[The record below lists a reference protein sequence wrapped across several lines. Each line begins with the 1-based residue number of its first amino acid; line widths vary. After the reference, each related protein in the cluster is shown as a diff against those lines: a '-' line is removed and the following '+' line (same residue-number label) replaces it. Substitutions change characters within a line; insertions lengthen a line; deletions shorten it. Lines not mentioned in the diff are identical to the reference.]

1 MMHRRIK
8 WSAAGLMA
16 AACAW
21 LAVVIGQT
29 PASALQR
36 PDTSVTDGIRS
47 YTPGVFALTGGRLT
61 IKPGQV
67 IEKGTLIL
75 RDGKIEAAGAQ
86 VQVPADATVIDVAG
100 KWLYA
105 GFIDAYS
112 EGDAGDGAPAVATGG
127 RGRAAAAQAAAGQ
140 SGGANYWNANVTPQT
155 RMQDSYNPDD
165 GANRKYRS
173 QGVGARLLAPKDGI
187 IKGVGTL
194 VSTGEGDG
202 KRVILKG
209 QAALHMKLTPSRGGR
224 GSGYPGSPMGAY
236 ALVRQA
242 FYDADWH
249 GKAWDM
255 YAADPSL
262 TRPERN
268 DALAALQDY
277 LGGKG
282 LVVID
287 APNEWYLLRA
297 DRIAREFSLRAAVLG
312 SGREYRRLEDVAKTG
327 RTVILPLELPK
338 PPDVTSAEAASN
350 ATLDQLMHWDIA
362 PENAGRLAGAGVSI
376 ALTAHGLKEDYLV
389 AVRKA
394 VAHGLGKDAALAAIT
409 TTPARLLGMDAEL
422 GTLEAGRLGNV
433 VVADGDLFEKKT
445 KLHDVWVDGR
455 RYKLIQSPRV
465 DVRGKWELKLKAGD
479 QELATSI
486 LDLAGEEKKPTGT
499 VKTGDKSVKLTRV
512 ALAEW
517 RLGLSAKS
525 DEEVVKGI
533 THVDLVITLEAD
545 GTPTLSG
552 FGLWPN
558 GDEFS
563 ITGRRTEPFRE
574 KKEPKKDE
582 KKPDDKADE
591 PAEPKPVPAADDEK
605 KPDADEKK
613 PDAGQKPAAD
623 GDKKKPDKPDAKKEE
638 KEKPPRKPLFAVN
651 YPLGAYGLSAQPGQ
665 PPLVAFTNA
674 TIWTSGQ
681 AGILQNATLIVR
693 LGKIVEVGKGI
704 AIPQGAM
711 VIDLAGRH
719 ISPGIID
726 CHSHIASDGGINEGA
741 QAVTAE
747 VRIGDFIHPDDIA
760 IYRQLAGGVTAANIL
775 HGSANPIG
783 GQNQVIKLRWSAGD
797 EAMKFAGAMPGIKF
811 ALGENPKQS
820 NWDNPNPRYPQSRMG
835 VEQIIRDSFTAARDY
850 GRKWD
855 QWKKN
860 HKGLPPRVDLEL
872 QTILQILN
880 KERMIHCHSYRQDEI
895 LALMRT
901 CESFG
906 IKVDVLQHILEGYKV
921 AGEMKRHGSMA
932 STFSDWWAYKF
943 EVYDAIPYNGALMR
957 QAGIVV
963 SFNSDD
969 PEMGRRMNQEAA
981 KAVKY
986 GGVEPAEAMK
996 FVTLNAA
1003 RQLRIEDRTGSLEA
1017 GKDADFVIWSGSPLS
1032 PLSRCEQTWIDGRR
1046 YFDLETDLKMR
1057 AQARSMRA
1065 ALIQRV
1071 LDSGEKPASTDRGE
1085 GEPSDDDHDDA
1096 CLEFWPFGKSY

>member
-21 LAVVIGQT
+21 LAMVIGQT
-29 PASALQR
+29 PVSALQR
-36 PDTSVTDGIRS
+36 PDTTVTDGIRS

-75 RDGKIEAAGAQ
+75 RDGKIEAAGAEA
-86 VQVPADATVIDVAG
+86 QVPADAMVIDVTG

-105 GFIDAYS
+105 GLIDAYS
-112 EGDAGDGAPAVATGG
+112 ESDAGDGAPAPAPAAGG
-127 RGRAAAAQAAAGQ
+127 RGRASAAPAAAP
-140 SGGANYWNANVTPQT
+140 SGGANYWNANVTPQI
-155 RMQDSYNPDD
+155 RMEDSYSPDD

-173 QGVGARLLAPKDGI
+173 QGVGARLLAPRDGI
-187 IKGVGTL
+187 IKGASAL
-194 VSTGEGDG
+194 LSTGEGDG

-209 QAALHMKLTPSRGGR
+209 QTALHMKLTPSRGGR

-242 FYDADWH
+242 FYDADWY

-255 YAADPSL
+255 YKADPAL

-268 DALAALQDY
+268 DALAALQDH

-312 SGREYRRLEDVAKTG
+312 SGREYRRLEEVAKTG
-327 RTVILPLELPK
+327 RTIILPLELPK
-338 PPDVTSAEAASN
+338 PPDVTSAEAAAN

-362 PENAGRLAGAGVSI
+362 PENAGRVAAAGVQI
-376 ALTAHGLKEDYLV
+376 ALTAHGLKEEFLP

-394 VAHGLGKDAALAAIT
+394 VAHGLGKDAALAAVT
-409 TTPARLLGMDAEL
+409 TTPAKLLGVESEL

-445 KLHDVWVDGR
+445 KLHEVWVDGR
-455 RYKLIQSPRV
+455 RYRFIQPPRV
-465 DVRGKWELKLKAGD
+465 DVRGKWELKLAAGD

-486 LDLAGEEKKPTGT
+486 MELAGEEKKPTGT

-525 DEEVVKGI
+525 DEEVIKGI

-563 ITGRRTEPFRE
+563 ITGRRTEPF
-574 KKEPKKDE
+574 KEKKDE
-582 KKPDDKADE
+582 KKPGEKA
-591 PAEPKPVPAADDEK
+591 AEPEAPKPAAAADDEK
-605 KPDADEKK
+605 KPAGDAKKPAGDEKK
-613 PDAGQKPAAD
+613 PAPDA
-623 GDKKKPDKPDAKKEE
+623 DKEKKGDKPDAKKEE
-638 KEKPPRKPLFAVN
+638 KEKPARKPLYAVN
-651 YPLGAYGLSAQPGQ
+651 YPLGAYGFSAQPEQ
-665 PPLVAFTNA
+665 PALVAFTNA
-674 TIWTSGQ
+674 TIWTSGP
-681 AGILQNATLIVR
+681 AGILQNATMIVR
-693 LGKIVEVGKGI
+693 QGKIVEVGKGI
-704 AIPQGAM
+704 AIPEGAK

-719 ISPGIID
+719 IAPGIID

-783 GQNQVIKLRWSAGD
+783 GQNQVIKLRWGGGD
-797 EAMKFAGAMPGIKF
+797 EAMKFAGAAPGIKF

-820 NWDNPNPRYPQSRMG
+820 NWENPNPRYPQSRMG
-835 VEQIIRDSFTAARDY
+835 VEQVIRDSFTAARDY
-850 GRKWD
+850 GRRWD
-855 QWKKN
+855 QWKQDR
-860 HKGLPPRVDLEL
+860 KGLPPRVDLEL
-872 QTILQILN
+872 QTILEILN
-880 KERMIHCHSYRQDEI
+880 KQRMIHCHSYRQDEI
-895 LALMRT
+895 LALLRT

-943 EVYDAIPYNGALMR
+943 EVYDAIPYNGALMH
-957 QAGIVV
+957 QVGIVV

-969 PEMGRRMNQEAA
+969 AEMGRRMNQEAA

-986 GGVEPAEAMK
+986 GGVPPAEALK

-1003 RQLRIEDRTGSLEA
+1003 KQLRIEDRTGSLEA
-1017 GKDADFVIWSGSPLS
+1017 GKDADFAIWSVSPLS

-1046 YFDLETDLKMR
+1046 YFDLEADMKMR
-1057 AQARSMRA
+1057 AEARSMRA

-1071 LDSGEKPASTDRGE
+1071 LESGEKPASTDRGE
-1085 GEPSDDDHDDA
+1085 GEPSDDEHDDA
-1096 CLEFWPFGKSY
+1096 CLEFWPFGKSF